1 MYSTNERMRVR
12 QVSGRASFILV
23 LLYGITMKMIEP
35 PRLVAK
41 DYYLYISMS
50 WCCVFLKRG
59 WTFANL
65 PSTTRFILHL
75 RRWLDVCTQAIS
87 HLWIIQVTRIPI
99 HCDPATIIKILTCDA
114 VSGIS
119 DWTEYWNQCPPC
131 SNFFIFLI
139 FITRQQNGSLLFS
152 VVRLQLAEQN
162 DPVGNNKPEFKHGC
176 QSILSTSSSHK

>member
-12 QVSGRASFILV
+12 QVLGRASFILV

-99 HCDPATIIKILTCDA
+99 HCDPATIIR
-114 VSGIS
+114 IS
-119 DWTEYWNQCPPC
+119 DMWCCKWNFRLDRVLKPVPTLLKFLHFFNFHNKTAKWV
-131 SNFFIFLI
+131 SNFLCCK
-139 FITRQQNGSLLFS
+139 
-152 VVRLQLAEQN
+152 A
-162 DPVGNNKPEFKHGC
+162 
-176 QSILSTSSSHK
+176 SIGRTKWSCWPQ